1 MASPLVQWTLG
12 YLLGVL
18 LADAL
23 RPSPLV
29 LCCLSIF
36 AWLLLVASAVRRE
49 LSPRGL
55 FLVAVLLGGW
65 VQAGSLRPTPYPA
78 ALAAELAGSGG
89 EVWLLQGMVR
99 ETLGSSAEGIAV
111 ALDVTGLG
119 RLETAMGRPPT
130 EDSSHWW
137 QAEPALPVELF
148 VEGRPAYELLPGDAL
163 RVAAVLRL
171 PPRSGGATA
180 GLPLAHSAGLRA
192 YAHPDGLLPLQP
204 APAPLFVGLW
214 RLGPRRSLLRWAA
227 KARSALRQA
236 HDAAWLAL
244 PRRLR
249 SSGASEAA
257 TAPLQLAMSLGDRG
271 PLRWVDMRRSASRLP
286 PVEALL
292 RDAGVYHILSV
303 SGLHLSAV
311 GLTFYALSRWAAR
324 RLWGAL
330 PPIARLAPG
339 GGGRW
344 AALLTLPV
352 VVAYALLTGAES
364 PTVRAA
370 IALGAALLA
379 IGVGRRARLSTGLAL
394 AALWT
399 ALPFGSLAEPLG
411 LFSPSLLLSFAA
423 TLGIAYLRPIASLG
437 ASLSPGG
444 LRPGGLAG
452 RALRWLL
459 RLADASLAAVLATA
473 PLLAYYFAEF
483 QGAAPLGNLLVTP
496 LAEFVLLPAGLL
508 SSLLALI
515 WPPLALPLIV
525 CSALVGRLLLWLA
538 GLVAGLGLGCA
549 VAAPSRWLILLWGL
563 GLCLWSFRPRWGVAV
578 VTTALVLY
586 LLLWRWPPGTLR
598 VSFVDVGQGDAAV
611 AELPGGGVVVIDTG
625 WSVAAG
631 RGSRAMSRSGEC
643 EQSGPTLSRTL
654 LGQFLARRG
663 HRRIDLLII
672 THRHPDHM
680 SGAASLLCQFAVDT
694 LWLNRWPPSTPSGLG
709 HDELSQA
716 EASLRALAWARGTQ
730 VAVPHSLRLS
740 GVALDVLSPCPEP
753 APCRAT
759 ARLDWEEN
767 DNSLVVALRYAGRT
781 ILLTGDIEAAAEQAL
796 LASGAILRADVL
808 KLPHHGS
815 RTSSS
820 QALLT
825 AVAPGLAIASLGR
838 QNRFGFPHPQVLD
851 RLREG
856 GIPLLRTDRDGTI
869 QIEIAGDGQLQRS
882 LGLEPATF
890 LRYLGLR

>member
-12 YLLGVL
+12 YLLGVF

-23 RPSPLV
+23 RPSLLV
-29 LCCLSIF
+29 LRCLSIF
-36 AWLLLVASAVRRE
+36 GWLLLVVPAIRRE
-49 LSPRGL
+49 PSPRGL
-55 FLVAVLLGGW
+55 FLVAVFLGGW
-65 VQAGSLRPTPYPA
+65 AQVGSLRPTPYPA
-78 ALAAELAGSGG
+78 ALAAELAGPGG
-89 EVWLLQGMVR
+89 EVWLLQGVVR
-99 ETLGSSAEGIAV
+99 ETLGAPAEGTAV
-111 ALDVTGLG
+111 GLDVTGLG
-119 RLETAMGRPPT
+119 RLETAMGRPSP
-130 EDSSHWW
+130 EEPSHWW
-137 QAEPALPVELF
+137 QAEPALSVELF
-148 VEGRPAYELLPGDAL
+148 VEGQPAFELLPGDAL

-171 PPRSGGATA
+171 PPGGGGAKE
-180 GLPLAHSAGLRA
+180 GLRLVRGAGLRA
-192 YAHPDGLLPLQP
+192 FASLDGLLLLQP
-204 APAPLFVGLW
+204 APVPLFTGLC
-214 RLGPRRSLLRWAA
+214 RLGPRLLLLRWAA

-244 PRRLR
+244 PHRLR
-249 SSGASEAA
+249 SSGNSEAA

-271 PLRWVDMRRSASRLP
+271 PLRRSDRGRAASGLP
-286 PVEALL
+286 PVETLL
-292 RDAGVYHILSV
+292 REAGVYHILSV

-324 RLWGAL
+324 RLWAAL
-330 PPIARLAPG
+330 PIVARLAPA

-344 AALLTLPV
+344 AALLSLPV
-352 VVAYALLTGAES
+352 VVGYALLTGAEP

-370 IALGAALLA
+370 IALWAALLA
-379 IGVGRRARLSTGLAL
+379 IGMGRRARLSTGLAL
-394 AALWT
+394 AACWT
-399 ALPFGSLAEPLG
+399 ALPLGSLADPQG

-423 TLGIAYLRPIASLG
+423 TLAIAYLRPLASLWG
-437 ASLSPGG
+437 SAWPRGLPVGG
-444 LRPGGLAG
+444 LPG

-459 RLADASLAAVLATA
+459 RLGDASLAALLATA

-496 LAEFVLLPAGLL
+496 LAELALLPAGLL

-515 WPPLALPLIV
+515 WPPLALPLVV

-538 GLVAGLGLGCA
+538 GLLAGLGLSWA
-549 VAAPSRWLILLWGL
+549 VAAPSRWLILLWVC
-563 GLCLWSFRPRWGVAV
+563 GLCLWGFRPRWGVAV
-578 VTTALVLY
+578 VTTALLLY
-586 LLLWRWPPGTLR
+586 LLLWRWPPDTLR
-598 VSFVDVGQGDAAV
+598 LSFVDVGQGDAAV

-625 WSVAAG
+625 WSVVPG
-631 RGSRAMSRSGEC
+631 RGPRATFRSGDC
-643 EQSGPTLSRTL
+643 EESGPILSRTP

-680 SGAASLLCQFAVDT
+680 SGAASLLCQFAVDV
-694 LWLNRWPPSTPSGLG
+694 LWLNRWPPLASSGLG
-709 HDELSQA
+709 NDELSQA

-740 GVALDVLSPCPEP
+740 GVALDVLSPCPGP
-753 APCRAT
+753 VPCRAT
-759 ARLDWEEN
+759 ARADWEEN

-820 QALLT
+820 QALLA

-869 QIEIAGDGQLQRS
+869 QVEIAGDGQLQRS
-882 LGLEPATF
+882 LGLEPSTL
-890 LRYLGLR
+890 LRYLGPR

>member
-12 YLLGVL
+12 YLLGVF

-23 RPSPLV
+23 RPSLLV
-29 LCCLSIF
+29 LRWLSILG
-36 AWLLLVASAVRRE
+36 WLLLVGLAVRRE
-49 LSPRGL
+49 PSPRGL
-55 FLVAVLLGGW
+55 FLVAVFLGGW
-65 VQAGSLRPTPYPA
+65 AQVGSLRPMPYPV
-78 ALAAELAGSGG
+78 ALAAELAGPGG
-89 EVWLLQGMVR
+89 EVWLLQGVVR
-99 ETLGSSAEGIAV
+99 ETLGAPAEGIAV
-111 ALDVTGLG
+111 GLDVTGLG
-119 RLETAMGRPPT
+119 RLETAMGRPST
-130 EDSSHWW
+130 EEASHWW
-137 QAEPALPVELF
+137 QAEPALSVELF
-148 VEGRPAYELLPGDAL
+148 VEGRPTFELLPGDAL

-171 PPRSGGATA
+171 PPGGGGAKE
-180 GLPLAHSAGLRA
+180 GLPLARGAGLRA
-192 YAHPDGLLPLQP
+192 FASPDGLLPLQP
-204 APAPLFVGLW
+204 APVPLFTGLC
-214 RLGPRRSLLRWAA
+214 RLGPRLLLLRWAA
-227 KARSALRQA
+227 KARVVLRQA
-236 HDAAWLAL
+236 HDAAWRAL
-244 PRRLR
+244 PHRLR
-249 SSGASEAA
+249 SSTSSEAA

-271 PLRWVDMRRSASRLP
+271 PLRRGDLGRAASGLP

-303 SGLHLSAV
+303 SGLHLSVV

-324 RLWGAL
+324 WLWAAL
-330 PPIARLAPG
+330 PTIARLAPA

-352 VVAYALLTGAES
+352 VVAYALLTGAEP

-379 IGVGRRARLSTGLAL
+379 IGMGRRARLSTGLAL
-394 AALWT
+394 AVCWT
-399 ALPFGSLAEPLG
+399 ALPLGSLADPQG

-423 TLGIAYLRPIASLG
+423 TLGIAYLRPLASLWG
-437 ASLSPGG
+437 VAGPGG
-444 LRPGGLAG
+444 LRLGG

-459 RLADASLAAVLATA
+459 RLGEASLAALLATA

-496 LAEFVLLPAGLL
+496 LAEFALLPAGLL

-515 WPPLALPLIV
+515 WPPLALPLVV

-538 GLVAGLGLGCA
+538 GLLAGLGLGCT
-549 VAAPSRWLILLWGL
+549 VAAPSRWLILLWVC
-563 GLCLWSFRPRWGVAV
+563 GLCLWGFRPRSGVAV
-578 VTTALVLY
+578 VTTALLLY
-586 LLLWRWPPGTLR
+586 LLLWQWPPGTLR
-598 VSFVDVGQGDAAV
+598 VSFVDIGQGDAAV

-625 WSVAAG
+625 WSAALG
-631 RGSRAMSRSGEC
+631 RGPRATSRSGDSEA
-643 EQSGPTLSRTL
+643 SAPNLSRTL

-680 SGAASLLCQFAVDT
+680 GGAASLLRQFAVDV
-694 LWLNRWPPSTPSGLG
+694 LWLNRWPPSVPSDPGR
-709 HDELSQA
+709 DELSQA

-740 GVALDVLSPCPEP
+740 GVALDVLSPCPGP
-753 APCRAT
+753 SPCRAT
-759 ARLDWEEN
+759 ARADWEEN

-781 ILLTGDIEAAAEQAL
+781 ILMTGDIEAAAEREL
-796 LASGAILRADVL
+796 LASGALLRADVL

-869 QIEIAGDGQLQRS
+869 QVEIAGDGQLQRS
-882 LGLEPATF
+882 LGLEPSTL
-890 LRYLGLR
+890 LRYLGRR